1 MTRLKHGLAGFVV
14 PPRAE
19 LEVSEDL
26 EHLKGVA
33 GNFGPIEKEKF
44 GLLQLAALRAG
55 LEVFGKFEAFQ
66 EKKIIELKK

>member
-1 MTRLKHGLAGFVV
+1 MICLRYGLAGFVV
-14 PPRAE
+14 PPRAD

-44 GLLQLAALRAG
+44 GLL
-55 LEVFGKFEAFQ
+55 
-66 EKKIIELKK
+66 